1 MGNHLSSGT
10 NEKKLDFSLL
20 FERCNNFPGAG
31 NEKIPGFLI
40 GLGTDVT
47 KTGFE

>member
-20 FERCNNFPGAG
+20 FERCDNFPGAG